1 LRKKSLYFEAPIDF
15 KVPLMGRRAL
25 AYALAI
31 LAFVAAF
38 LILYQQYITFGVFF
52 QIEDIHHESSAMSV
66 VASGI
71 GIIVGVIIASEN
83 K

>member
-1 LRKKSLYFEAPIDF
+1 
-15 KVPLMGRRAL
+15 MGRKWL

-52 QIEDIHHESSAMSV
+52 QIEDMHHESFAMSA
-66 VASGI
+66 VALGI
-71 GIIVGVIIASEN
+71 GIIVGVIIDSEN

>member
-1 LRKKSLYFEAPIDF
+1 
-15 KVPLMGRRAL
+15 MGRRTL
-25 AYALAI
+25 AYALAF

-38 LILYQQYITFGVFF
+38 LILYQQYITFGAFF
-52 QIEDIHHESSAMSV
+52 QIEDIHHESFAMSA
-66 VASGI
+66 VALGI